1 MGDLPVGPGRVNRPK
16 HPDSWVRAVQLPSLG
31 GSAAVNRPKAW
42 AVAPC
47 SRPSL
52 RVPRCKRLCPRVAA
66 ALAGGRLWASS
77 RALAGSLG
85 CSRLPLQPA
94 WPWVDAPARGL
105 AMAGH
110 PCKRE
115 IVYPYIPDLVGEDE
129 GSQTSSS
136 LAISIRWISVVNILQ
151 SDLATLA

>member
-1 MGDLPVGPGRVNRPK
+1 MWQSQNFLALAATVLAHRQSPLLAVGPCG
-16 HPDSWVRAVQLPSLG
+16 L
-31 GSAAVNRPKAW
+31 AASGCPLR
-42 AVAPC
+42 APC

-52 RVPRCKRLCPRVAA
+52 RVPRCKQLCPRAAA

-105 AMAGH
+105 AMADH
-110 PCKRE
+110 PYKRE

-136 LAISIRWISVVNILQ
+136 LAVSIRWISVVNILQ
-151 SDLATLA
+151 SNLATLA